1 MANWNTIHIFGYGET
16 QIIGE
21 DINKKVSSSSLTKA
35 IQVVSMVYDTK
46 PQDVVC
52 SIDYNVVTIYNGRYS
67 DFQPKP
73 RGEQGFT
80 TDYLFLSQSLING
93 LVSEIEAQP

>member
-21 DINKKVSSSSLTKA
+21 DINKKVLSSSLTKA

-52 SIDYNVVTIYNGRYS
+52 SIDYNVVTIYNGMYS

-73 RGEQGFT
+73 KGEKGFT